1 MRLIRPVKNNTEP
14 LWDHRAATSVT
25 FRPYM
30 HGISLATVL
39 DVSKEI
45 LQIFALRYFPDSV
58 IPFVRAAFSHDP
70 Y

>member
-1 MRLIRPVKNNTEP
+1 
-14 LWDHRAATSVT
+14 
-25 FRPYM
+25 M